1 MSRENTYRLL
11 ACLGVVWD
19 RGFGNDFG
27 QVSVA
32 CRPGNTFRA

>member
-1 MSRENTYRLL
+1 MSRENAARLP

-19 RGFGNDFG
+19 RCFSNDSG